1 MTEFLVRHF
10 VKDYEAVE
18 KSAVRTAYGVLA
30 SMVGIVC
37 NVFLFLVK
45 FIVGLLLHSVSVT
58 ADAFNNLSDAASS
71 IISFI
76 GVKMAGKPADKEHP
90 FGHGRIEYIA
100 ALIVSF
106 LVLEVGFTFLKDS
119 VSKIRTPETLNFQL
133 ISVVILILSI
143 CVKFWLSAF
152 NRKLGKRI
160 NSKVMLATAA
170 DAMGD
175 VVTTGA
181 AALSLLV
188 FGLWNVN
195 IDGITGLM
203 VSAAVL
209 FAGYNIAKDTLA
221 PLIGEAIPPEVYE
234 EISSFVEGFDGI
246 LGTHDLIVHNYG
258 PSKSM
263 ASIHAEV
270 SAGAEIAEYHAIVD
284 RIEREAARKMG
295 LLLVIHMDPV
305 ETDNER
311 LNTYR
316 KMLENVLADVDVRL
330 SFHDFRMVG
339 KDKNVCLIF
348 DLVIPR
354 EYKDGAVGKLRTRI
368 SNEMRRRDP
377 DCRCA
382 ITVENSYRSEEGVK

>member
-1 MTEFLVRHF
+1 
-10 VKDYEAVE
+10 
-18 KSAVRTAYGVLA
+18 
-30 SMVGIVC
+30 
-37 NVFLFLVK
+37 
-45 FIVGLLLHSVSVT
+45 
-58 ADAFNNLSDAASS
+58 
-71 IISFI
+71 
-76 GVKMAGKPADKEHP
+76 MAGKPADADHP
-90 FGHGRIEYIA
+90 FGHGRIEYISA
-100 ALIVSF
+100 FIVAF
-106 LVLEVGFTFLKDS
+106 LVIQVGFSLFKTSVGKILHPEPMTFKW
-119 VSKIRTPETLNFQL
+119 

-246 LGTHDLIVHNYG
+246 FGY
-258 PSKSM
+258 P
-263 ASIHAEV
+263 
-270 SAGAEIAEYHAIVD
+270 
-284 RIEREAARKMG
+284 
-295 LLLVIHMDPV
+295 
-305 ETDNER
+305 
-311 LNTYR
+311 
-316 KMLENVLADVDVRL
+316 
-330 SFHDFRMVG
+330 
-339 KDKNVCLIF
+339 
-348 DLVIPR
+348 
-354 EYKDGAVGKLRTRI
+354 
-368 SNEMRRRDP
+368 
-377 DCRCA
+377 
-382 ITVENSYRSEEGVK
+382 

>member
-1 MTEFLVRHF
+1 MIYSLSLV
-10 VKDYEAVE
+10 
-18 KSAVRTAYGVLA
+18 
-30 SMVGIVC
+30 IV
-37 NVFLFLVK
+37 
-45 FIVGLLLHSVSVT
+45 
-58 ADAFNNLSDAASS
+58 
-71 IISFI
+71 
-76 GVKMAGKPADKEHP
+76 
-90 FGHGRIEYIA
+90 
-100 ALIVSF
+100 
-106 LVLEVGFTFLKDS
+106 
-119 VSKIRTPETLNFQL
+119 
-133 ISVVILILSI
+133 ILSI
-143 CVKFWLSAF
+143 CVLFWLSAF

-270 SAGAEIAEYHAIVD
+270 SAGAEIAESHAIVD

-354 EYKDGAVGKLRTRI
+354 ENTDGAVGKLRTRI